1 MFASCEH
8 LCFFYKITSS
18 YYHRSIDVGFLS
30 LRETCPN
37 TESFVVH
44 IFLYSVRIRSKSPYS
59 VRIQGNTDQKN
70 SVFGHFSHSVSNGN
84 QQWDWFWYCLNTRNW
99 LHQKMIR
106 LHSSSSS
113 WGTLTC
119 SKPTVE
125 TLEQGVRCEICSN
138 LTIKTPKR
146 LQWRGSGI
154 LIVNFDCLYC
164 LCCFYY
170 LYC

>member
-1 MFASCEH
+1 MW
-8 LCFFYKITSS
+8 
-18 YYHRSIDVGFLS
+18 D
-30 LRETCPN
+30 
-37 TESFVVH
+37 SFHCVKRVQ
-44 IFLYSVRIRSKSPYS
+44 IRSLLWSIFS
-59 VRIQGNTDQKN
+59 FIQSTYGVNLHIQSEYREIRTRKN